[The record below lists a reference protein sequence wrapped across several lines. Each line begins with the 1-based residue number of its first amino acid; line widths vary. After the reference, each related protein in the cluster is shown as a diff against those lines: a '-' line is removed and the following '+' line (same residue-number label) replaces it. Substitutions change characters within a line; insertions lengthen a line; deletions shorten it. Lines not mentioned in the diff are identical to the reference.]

1 MKKLLVFISTLCV
14 VVACA
19 KSPTGRSQF
28 IFVDGDT
35 MAKMGVESFTAM
47 KEEEKVSTDKK
58 VNAYVECVAEPI
70 LKVLPEGWQTDWEI
84 VVFDSEQVN
93 AFALPG
99 RKIGVYTG
107 ILNVA
112 ENQDQLAAIIGHEV
126 GHVIANH
133 SGERVSQSSAANL
146 AMQGASVLSQGSEYQ
161 QAIMTGLGL
170 GAQFGVLLPYSRTH
184 ESEADIIG
192 LKYLIEAGFKAEESM
207 ALWENMNK
215 LGGERPMEFMSTHPA
230 PETRIN
236 NLAKHIQSY
245 RSQGVKAKFSRPNCS
260 KS

>member
-1 MKKLLVFISTLCV
+1 MKKMLVFILTALA
-14 VVACA
+14 VVACTQ
-19 KSPTGRSQF
+19 SPTGRSQF
-28 IFVDGDT
+28 IMVDGDT

-47 KEEEKVSTDKK
+47 KQEEKISTDKSL
-58 VNAYVECVAEPI
+58 NRYVQCVATPI
-70 LKVLPEGWQTDWEI
+70 LKTLPEGWQDDWEI

-107 ILNVA
+107 ILSVA
-112 ENQDQLAAIIGHEV
+112 ENADQLAAIIGHEV

-133 SGERVSQSSAANL
+133 SGERVSQSTAANM
-146 AMQGASVLSQGSEYQ
+146 AMQGASILSQGSDYQ

-184 ESEADIIG
+184 ESEADVIG
-192 LKYLIEAGFKAEESM
+192 LKYLIEAGFKPEESM
-207 ALWENMNK
+207 SLWENMNK

-236 NLAKHIQSY
+236 NLAQHIKQY
-245 RSQGVKAKFSRPNCS
+245 QSQGVKAKFSRPNCS
-260 KS
+260 K

>member
-1 MKKLLVFISTLCV
+1 MKKLLVFVLTFLF

-28 IFVDGDT
+28 ILVDSDT
-35 MAKMGVESFTAM
+35 MAQMGLESFEAM
-47 KEEEKVSTDKK
+47 KEEQKVSTNK
-58 VNAYVECVAEPI
+58 NLNQYVQCVARPI
-70 LKVLPEGWQTDWEI
+70 LKTLPADWQDGWEI

-107 ILNVA
+107 ILGVA
-112 ENQDQLAAIIGHEV
+112 ENADQLAAIIGHEV

-133 SGERVSQSSAANL
+133 GSERVSQSTAAN
-146 AMQGASVLSQGSEYQ
+146 AVMQGASLLSQGSEYQ

-184 ESEADIIG
+184 ESEADVIG

-230 PETRIN
+230 PDTRIN
-236 NLAKHIQSY
+236 NLAKHIESY
-245 RSQGVKAKFSRPNCS
+245 RSQGVKAQFSRPNCS
-260 KS
+260 R